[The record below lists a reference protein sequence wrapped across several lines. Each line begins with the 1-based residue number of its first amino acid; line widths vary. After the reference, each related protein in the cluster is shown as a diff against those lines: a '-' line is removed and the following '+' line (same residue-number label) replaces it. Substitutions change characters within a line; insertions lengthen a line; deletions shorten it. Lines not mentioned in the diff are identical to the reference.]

1 MSTVLLLNITVAHD
15 HELECEGSNYN
26 PSRHLNDIPDSKP
39 LVRDT
44 DLYMTSIT
52 YYLAIPFSW

>member
-1 MSTVLLLNITVAHD
+1 MSTVLLLNITVA

-52 YYLAIPFSW
+52 YYLAIPFSG